1 MNFSAMS
8 SLERRSWTRCGGVS
22 GRCAGSV
29 VLPQAHAVRPRWTRC
44 SDASEQRGIIIT
56 AQTTYIYIGVIG
68 KRFRLLP
75 IPRSSSANEQSTD
88 CQGSATTTTRSR
100 RAMRRSGLDG
110 AAFGLRPL
118 FLEMDPSASRDEA
131 ANRESRVSYVAKLL
145 IMRENTGL

>member
-1 MNFSAMS
+1 MKLSELS
-8 SLERRSWTRCGGVS
+8 SLERRSWTRFGGVS

-29 VLPQAHAVRPRWTRC
+29 VLPQAHAVCPRWTRC

-88 CQGSATTTTRSR
+88 CQGNTTTTTTTTRFR

-110 AAFGLRPL
+110 GAFGLRPL
-118 FLEMDPSASRDEA
+118 FLEIDPSASRDEA
-131 ANRESRVSYVAKLL
+131 TTWGS
-145 IMRENTGL
+145 